1 MGDNSAMGDVVDNVP
16 TSEWSREENTQ
27 ALEEIMQKRSEA
39 TAFTADFTIRNVGGD
54 RVCTMEEFVDYF
66 MKKFQDVPDEILNQQ
81 VANFTAASATARH
94 FVQSASERALLRRER
109 MMAIYKGFDVE
120 ETGQISLADFKR
132 VGRALHWGKWT
143 DKQNRALHRAMDSNK
158 DNLVVLEEFLFYY
171 RSVIYDIDDEQFE
184 RGLKDFQ
191 DAVERCLAEK

>member
-1 MGDNSAMGDVVDNVP
+1 MGRNLDN
-16 TSEWSREENTQ
+16 TSCV
-27 ALEEIMQKRSEA
+27 AHPLPI
-39 TAFTADFTIRNVGGD
+39 
-54 RVCTMEEFVDYF
+54 VCVRT
-66 MKKFQDVPDEILNQQ
+66 
-81 VANFTAASATARH
+81 
-94 FVQSASERALLRRER
+94 
-109 MMAIYKGFDVE
+109 GFDVE